1 MKKIR
6 WRSWLIC
13 LILALNVV
21 WAGCG
26 KKQETVN
33 QEEQSQ
39 EEWSWPLPEQK
50 ELSMWTAFTNNYID
64 TPNELKTIQLLEEQT
79 NVHVNWTVVSGN
91 EAAEKFGLMMASG
104 NYPDLIRGVEQYYT
118 GGLVQAC
125 QDGIILDLSDVVEQY
140 MPNYQTLRQQ
150 SEKVMK
156 DTTTDDGKLV
166 AAYVLASKDGKM
178 MGESVWGGMGLRRDW
193 LEEQNL
199 EVPKTIADWEEVLMV
214 FRDVYHCE
222 APLMIASK
230 TGYDSFHHFI
240 SAYGVLGDFYNDN
253 GTVKYGPLEQGYRQ
267 WIELFHK
274 WYIEGLIDPNF
285 INNDASFRLLPEY
298 MATGRAGAS
307 ATLWGHTA
315 NALRTMGY
323 ELNEDFW
330 IVGAPSPI
338 LKEGDKP
345 QVGRA
350 MSEETKE
357 TVAITNSCKDIE
369 LAARWLDH
377 WYTVENMRLVSIGIE
392 GESYIS
398 NGDGT
403 YSLTEGLK
411 QQAENGTYAS
421 IQDALTAQYSMS
433 GYAFGLYN
441 WDMWAPMYEG
451 DPALEAY
458 DAWAEDSYDLMLPKC
473 MTLTEEEQRDF
484 NTKYTAIETLVQ
496 EMTIKYITGAEHLDG
511 YDAFVES
518 LKTYGIEDCIA
529 YKQAAFDRY
538 QAR

>member
-1 MKKIR
+1 
-6 WRSWLIC
+6 
-13 LILALNVV
+13 
-21 WAGCG
+21 
-26 KKQETVN
+26 
-33 QEEQSQ
+33 
-39 EEWSWPLPEQK
+39 
-50 ELSMWTAFTNNYID
+50 
-64 TPNELKTIQLLEEQT
+64 
-79 NVHVNWTVVSGN
+79 
-91 EAAEKFGLMMASG
+91 
-104 NYPDLIRGVEQYYT
+104 
-118 GGLVQAC
+118 
-125 QDGIILDLSDVVEQY
+125 
-140 MPNYQTLRQQ
+140 
-150 SEKVMK
+150 
-156 DTTTDDGKLV
+156 
-166 AAYVLASKDGKM
+166 
-178 MGESVWGGMGLRRDW
+178 
-193 LEEQNL
+193 
-199 EVPKTIADWEEVLMV
+199 MV